1 MFDSFF
7 TTKEAGHGTGLGLSV
22 SYGIMA
28 QLGGSLWLESDEGSG
43 TTFQIEVPSAMDEQ
57 LAESP
62 SNSGAASLPEET
74 ARSPLRLLVVDDEPD
89 LRNII
94 VRLLKR
100 RNHKVDAA
108 GDGDEA
114 WGKLQGQTYDCII
127 LDLRMSGTGGQELF
141 QRLNSMDPA
150 MAERIIFLTG
160 DMANSSTRSSF
171 DPLANLVLQKP
182 VSIGDLE
189 QAIPAVTGN
198 LQR

>member
-1 MFDSFF
+1 MAGERRRLRYHLSNRSSFSD
-7 TTKEAGHGTGLGLSV
+7 LRSV
-22 SYGIMA
+22 DGIA
-28 QLGGSLWLESDEGSG
+28 EQLRCCRSSGGS
-43 TTFQIEVPSAMDEQ
+43 IP
-57 LAESP
+57 
-62 SNSGAASLPEET
+62 LP
-74 ARSPLRLLVVDDEPD
+74 APRSPLRLLVVDDEPD

-141 QRLNSMDPA
+141 QRLSAMDRA

>member
-1 MFDSFF
+1 MAGERRRLRYHLSNRSSFSD
-7 TTKEAGHGTGLGLSV
+7 LRSV
-22 SYGIMA
+22 DGIA
-28 QLGGSLWLESDEGSG
+28 EQLRCCRSSGGS
-43 TTFQIEVPSAMDEQ
+43 
-57 LAESP
+57 SP
-62 SNSGAASLPEET
+62 LP
-74 ARSPLRLLVVDDEPD
+74 APRSPLPAPRSPLRLLVVDDEPD

-141 QRLNSMDPA
+141 QRLSSMDPA